1 MKGKRVMKTKKPV
14 ALVAL
19 LVLLCCTVAGTLA
32 YLVDK
37 TPEVKNTFEPA
48 KVTTYVDEKF
58 EEKDGKLTK
67 SNVKIQNTGDIDAY
81 IRVAVIVNWAD
92 KQGNISATPV
102 KDSDYVMDLNIDTGT
117 TTNAPWFK
125 GSDGYYYC
133 KTAVKS
139 VKQDTKNCYTP
150 VLIKSCIKA
159 TGAQAPAGYD
169 LQVTILAD
177 GIQSVPADAVQQA
190 WPAVQVSGGQLTAG
204 TSN

>member
-1 MKGKRVMKTKKPV
+1 MNGKRVMKTKKPV
-14 ALVAL
+14 ALVAI
-19 LVLLCCTVAGTLA
+19 LVLLCCAVAGTVA
-32 YLVDK
+32 YLV
-37 TPEVKNTFEPA
+37 TSTGPVTNTFTPA
-48 KVTTYVDEKF
+48 SVTTYV
-58 EEKDGKLTK
+58 EEEFNGQTK

-92 KQGNISATPV
+92 DKGNVSGTPV

-139 VKQDTKNCYTP
+139 VKQNTKNCYTP

-177 GIQSVPADAVQQA
+177 GIQSAPADAVQQA
-190 WPAVQVSGGQLTAG
+190 WGVTVDSSGQLTAG

>member
-1 MKGKRVMKTKKPV
+1 MNGKRVLKPNRKAPV
-14 ALVAL
+14 ALVAI
-19 LVLLCCTVAGTLA
+19 LVLLCCAVAGTVA
-32 YLVDK
+32 YLV
-37 TPEVKNTFEPA
+37 TSTGPVTNTFTPA
-48 KVTTYVDEKF
+48 SVTTQV
-58 EEKDGKLTK
+58 EEEFNGTTK
-67 SNVKIQNTGDIDAY
+67 SNVRIKNTGNIDAY

-92 KQGNISATPV
+92 DKGNVSGTPV

>member
-1 MKGKRVMKTKKPV
+1 MNGKRVLKTNRKAPV
-14 ALVAL
+14 ALVAI
-19 LVLLCCTVAGTLA
+19 LVLLCCAVAGTVA
-32 YLVDK
+32 YLV
-37 TPEVKNTFEPA
+37 TSTGPVTNTFTPA
-48 KVTTYVDEKF
+48 SVTTQV
-58 EEKDGKLTK
+58 EEEFNGTTK
-67 SNVKIQNTGDIDAY
+67 SNVRIKNTGNIDAY
-81 IRVAVIVNWAD
+81 IRTAVIVNWAD
-92 KQGNISATPV
+92 AQGNVSGTPV
-102 KDSDYVMDLNIDTGT
+102 KDTDYVMDLNIVTDEKPD
-117 TTNAPWFK
+117 APWFK

-190 WPAVQVSGGQLTAG
+190 WGVTVDSSGQLTAG

>member
-1 MKGKRVMKTKKPV
+1 MNGKRVMKTKKPV
-14 ALVAL
+14 ALVAI
-19 LVLLCCTVAGTLA
+19 LVLLCCAVAGTVA
-32 YLVDK
+32 YLV
-37 TPEVKNTFEPA
+37 TSTGPVTNTFTPA
-48 KVTTYVDEKF
+48 SVTTQV
-58 EEKDGKLTK
+58 EEEFNGTTK
-67 SNVKIQNTGDIDAY
+67 SNVRIKNTGNIDAY
-81 IRVAVIVNWAD
+81 IRTAVIVNWAD
-92 KQGNISATPV
+92 AQGNVSGTPV
-102 KDSDYVMDLNIDTGT
+102 KDTDYVMDLNIVTDEKPD
-117 TTNAPWFK
+117 APWFK

-190 WPAVQVSGGQLTAG
+190 WGVTVDSSGQLTAG

>member
-1 MKGKRVMKTKKPV
+1 MNGKRVMKTKKPV
-14 ALVAL
+14 ALVAI
-19 LVLLCCTVAGTLA
+19 LVLLCCAVAGTVA
-32 YLVDK
+32 YLV
-37 TPEVKNTFEPA
+37 TSTGPATNTFTPA
-48 KVTTYVDEKF
+48 SVTTQV
-58 EEKDGKLTK
+58 EEEFDGTTK
-67 SNVKIQNTGDIDAY
+67 SNVRIKNTGNIDAY

-92 KQGNISATPV
+92 DKGNVSGTPV

-139 VKQDTKNCYTP
+139 VKQDTKDCYTP

-177 GIQSVPADAVQQA
+177 GIQSKPDKVVKEVWKVVEVNDN
-190 WPAVQVSGGQLTAG
+190 QLTAVG
-204 TSN
+204 TNG

>member
-1 MKGKRVMKTKKPV
+1 MNGKRVLKTNRKAPV
-14 ALVAL
+14 ALVAI
-19 LVLLCCTVAGTLA
+19 LVLLCCAVAGTVA
-32 YLVDK
+32 YLV
-37 TPEVKNTFEPA
+37 TSTGPVTNTFTPA
-48 KVTTYVDEKF
+48 SVTTQV
-58 EEKDGKLTK
+58 EEEFNGTTK
-67 SNVKIQNTGDIDAY
+67 SNVRIKNTGNIDAY
-81 IRVAVIVNWAD
+81 IRTAVIVNWAD
-92 KQGNISATPV
+92 AQGNVSGTPV
-102 KDSDYVMDLNIDTGT
+102 KDTDYVMDLNIVTDKKPD
-117 TTNAPWFK
+117 APWFK

-204 TSN
+204 ISN

>member
-1 MKGKRVMKTKKPV
+1 MNGKRVMNTKKPV
-14 ALVAL
+14 ALVAI
-19 LVLLCCTVAGTLA
+19 LVLLCCAVAGTVA
-32 YLVDK
+32 FLVTK
-37 TPEVKNTFEPA
+37 TDSVVNTFTPS
-48 KVTTYVDEKF
+48 KVTTYV
-58 EEKDGKLTK
+58 EEEFNGQTK

-92 KQGNISATPV
+92 DKGNVSGTPV

-139 VKQDTKNCYTP
+139 VKQDTKDCYTP

-177 GIQSVPADAVQQA
+177 GIQSKPDKVVKEVWKVVEVNDN
-190 WPAVQVSGGQLTAG
+190 QLTAVG
-204 TSN
+204 TNG

>member
-1 MKGKRVMKTKKPV
+1 MNGKRVLKTNRKAPV
-14 ALVAL
+14 ALVAI
-19 LVLLCCTVAGTLA
+19 LVLLCCAVAGTVA
-32 YLVDK
+32 FLVTK
-37 TPEVKNTFEPA
+37 TDSVVNTFTPS
-48 KVTTYVDEKF
+48 KVTTYV
-58 EEKDGKLTK
+58 EEEFNGQTK

-92 KQGNISATPV
+92 DKGNVSGTPV

-177 GIQSVPADAVQQA
+177 GIQSAPADAVQQA

>member
-1 MKGKRVMKTKKPV
+1 MNGKRVLKTNRKAPV
-14 ALVAL
+14 ALVAI
-19 LVLLCCTVAGTLA
+19 LVLLCCAVAGTVA
-32 YLVDK
+32 FLVTK
-37 TPEVKNTFEPA
+37 TDSVVNTFTPS
-48 KVTTYVDEKF
+48 KVTTYV
-58 EEKDGKLTK
+58 EEEFNGQTK
-67 SNVKIQNTGDIDAY
+67 SNFKIQNTGDIDAY

-92 KQGNISATPV
+92 DKGNVSGTPV

-139 VKQDTKNCYTP
+139 VKQDTKDCYTP

-177 GIQSVPADAVQQA
+177 GIQSKPDKVVKEVWKVVEVNDN
-190 WPAVQVSGGQLTAG
+190 QLTAVG
-204 TSN
+204 TNG